1 DYWLSLLYKKLVGT
15 KVLKVSLVGADERKL
30 RVYLHCTNS
39 LHPKYREGDV
49 TLFALNL
56 YNVTQHLQLP
66 QHLLSK
72 QLDQYLLLP
81 HGKENILSR
90 SLELNGRLLR
100 MVDEQTLPELPEHP
114 LGPGSLLG
122 LPA

>member
-15 KVLKVSLVGADERKL
+15 KVLQVSLTGADERKL
-30 RVYLHCTNS
+30 RVYLHCTNA

-56 YNVTQHLQLP
+56 YNITQHLQLP
-66 QHLLSK
+66 DYLSSK
-72 QLDQYLLLP
+72 HVDQYLLLP
-81 HGKENILSR
+81 HGKESILSR
-90 SLELNGRLLR
+90 STELNGRVLR
-100 MVDEQTLPELPEHP
+100 MVDDKMLPELIEKP
-114 LGPGSLLG
+114 LGPGSVLG

>member
-15 KVLKVSLVGADERKL
+15 KVLQVSLTGADERKL
-30 RVYLHCTNS
+30 RVYLHCTNA

-49 TLFALNL
+49 TLFVLNL

-66 QHLLSK
+66 NYLSSK
-72 QLDQYLLLP
+72 YVDQYLLLP
-81 HGKENILSR
+81 HGKEDILSR
-90 SLELNGRLLR
+90 SIKLNGHVLQ
-100 MVDEQTLPELPEHP
+100 MVDDKTLPELAEKP
-114 LGPGSLLG
+114 LGPGSVLS

>member
-15 KVLKVSLVGADERKL
+15 KVLQVSLEGADKRKL
-30 RVYLHCTNS
+30 RVYLHCTNA

-66 QHLLSK
+66 NYLSSK
-72 QLDQYLLLP
+72 HVDQYLLLP

-90 SLELNGRLLR
+90 SIELNGRVLR
-100 MVDEQTLPELPEHP
+100 MVDDRTLPELIEKP
-114 LGPGSLLG
+114 LGPGSVLG